1 MLIWKSIAHII
12 NVLELP
18 QNDLC
23 HFVQSSLHTGTIIC
37 RKSRQCRIL
46 DTFKCSIKR
55 RDRFLHII
63 DIFEQTPSVTGSNLR
78 RKDSVVDIRKKS
90 IFIFDVAV
98 EGGSSGLEDQQ
109 ILQSRGDLE
118 PLSAYKVRFRHTDIF
133 PITKEG
139 VFVRLSVDENSS
151 PFMLND
157 RASSTRNMFV
167 RSREMRGDNWC
178 K

>member
-1 MLIWKSIAHII
+1 MFIWKSIAHVFDI
-12 NVLELP
+12 LEFP
-18 QNDLC
+18 QNDLS
-23 HFVQSSLHTGTIIC
+23 HFVQSSLYTGTIIC

-46 DTFKCSIKR
+46 DTFKCSIKS

-63 DIFEQTPSVTGSNLR
+63 DTFEQTPSVTGSNLC

-90 IFIFDVAV
+90 VFIFDVAV
-98 EGGSSGLEDQQ
+98 EGRSSGLENQK

-118 PLSAYKVRFRHTDIF
+118 PLSAYIVRFRHTDIL

-139 VFVRLSVDENSS
+139 VFVRLPTDEDSS

-167 RSREMRGDNWC
+167 RSREMCGDN
-178 K
+178 